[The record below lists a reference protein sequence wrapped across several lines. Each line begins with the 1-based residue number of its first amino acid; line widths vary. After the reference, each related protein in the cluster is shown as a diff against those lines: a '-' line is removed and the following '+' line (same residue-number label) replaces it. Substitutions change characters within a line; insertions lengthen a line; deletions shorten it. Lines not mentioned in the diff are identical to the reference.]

1 MNRLKIGNKIVGIG
15 EKPYWIADIAANWM
29 PTPGQKPDINKAFK
43 LIDAAKQSGA
53 DVAKFQTFQAPKI
66 VSDVGFRS
74 MKIAH
79 QAKWKKSVYE
89 VYEDASLRYDW
100 HKKLSDYCHKVG
112 IEFMS
117 TPYDKESVDLLEKI
131 GVNAY
136 KIGSGDID
144 YIELLTY
151 IAKKKKPII
160 ISSGA
165 SDLATVETA
174 INTLRK
180 AGNSQI
186 ILLQCITNYALS
198 PIEQAEVEAMVTMGK
213 AFNVPYGYS
222 DHTYDSR
229 NATHGIIVPLIAI
242 SRGACVI
249 EKHLTISNDDETPD
263 APFSMTPQ
271 AFSLM
276 TKYGNLVKTI
286 LGSGQKQIVV
296 AEEQSSI
303 VQRRCLRA
311 SRDIKPGTNITMQM
325 VEALR
330 PAPKEAITPQF
341 IEMIAG
347 KKLAK
352 SIAKGEAFTWSHFLL
367 E

>member
-1 MNRLKIGNKIVGIG
+1 MKRFKIGKQFVGDD

-29 PTPGQKPDINKAFK
+29 PTPGQKPDIKKAYK
-43 LIDAAKQSGA
+43 LIDAAKVAGA
-53 DVAKFQTFQAPKI
+53 DAAKFQTFQAPKI
-66 VSDVGFRS
+66 VSDVGFKS

-79 QAKWKKSVYE
+79 QTKWKKSVYE
-89 VYEDASLRYDW
+89 VYEDASLRFDW
-100 HKKLSDYCHKVG
+100 HQKLATYCRKIG

-117 TPYDKESVDLLEKI
+117 TPYDKESVDLLDKI

-151 IAKKKKPII
+151 IAKKRKPIV

-165 SDLATVETA
+165 SDLATVELA

-180 AGNSQI
+180 AGNDQI

-213 AFNVPYGYS
+213 AFDVPYGYS
-222 DHTYDSR
+222 DHTYNSK
-229 NATHGIIVPLIAI
+229 NQTHGIIVPLIAI

-249 EKHLTISNDDETPD
+249 EKHLTLTNEDETPD

-286 LGSGQKQIVV
+286 LGSGQKQVV
-296 AEEQSSI
+296 EAESQSSI

-311 SRDIKPGTNITMQM
+311 SDNIKPGTRLTEPMI
-325 VEALR
+325 EALR
-330 PAPKEAITPQF
+330 PAPKGSVTPQF
-341 IEMIAG
+341 IEMITG
-347 KKLAK
+347 KKLTK
-352 SIAKGEAFTWSHFLL
+352 SISKGEAFTWNHFLS

>member
-1 MNRLKIGNKIVGIG
+1 MKLIKIGKNIVGEG

-29 PTPGQKPDINKAFK
+29 PTPGQKPDIRKAYK
-43 LIDAAKQSGA
+43 LIDAAKIAGA

-66 VSDVGFRS
+66 VSDVGFKS

-89 VYEDASLRYDW
+89 VYQDASLRFDW
-100 HKKLSDYCHKVG
+100 HKKLSDYCRKIG

-117 TPYDKESVDLLEKI
+117 TPYDKESVDLLEKV

-144 YIELLTY
+144 YNELLTY
-151 IAKKKKPII
+151 IAKKGKPII

-165 SDLATVETA
+165 SDLATVELA
-174 INTLRK
+174 IKTLRA
-180 AGNSQI
+180 AGNNQI

-213 AFNVPYGYS
+213 AFDVLYGYS
-222 DHTYDSR
+222 DHTYDS
-229 NATHGIIVPLIAI
+229 NNLTHGIVVPLIAI
-242 SRGACVI
+242 SRGACII
-249 EKHLTISNDDETPD
+249 EKHLTISNEDETPD

-286 LGSGQKQIVV
+286 IGSGQKQVV
-296 AEEQSSI
+296 EAESQSSI

-311 SRDIKPGTNITMQM
+311 SINIKAGTKISKQM
-325 VEALR
+325 IEALR
-330 PAPKEAITPQF
+330 PASREAITPPF
-341 IEMIAG
+341 VEMITG

-352 SIAKGEAFTWSHFLL
+352 SISKGEAFTWDHFLS